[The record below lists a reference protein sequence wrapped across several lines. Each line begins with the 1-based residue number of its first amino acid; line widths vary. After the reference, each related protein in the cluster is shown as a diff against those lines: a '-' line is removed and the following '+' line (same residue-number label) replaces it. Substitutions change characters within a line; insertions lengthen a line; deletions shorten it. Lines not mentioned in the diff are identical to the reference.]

1 MSAEPGDPAPVS
13 DRRGRE
19 LTAVVL
25 WLLTAVAWMVAAYV
39 PWYGAGVPG
48 STTLLD
54 VARLLRTGV
63 LGVPPLTGYAVL
75 LQPVLGLVLLGL
87 APLRGAT
94 AMALRALLWLAG
106 TVVGLGLVVVLGQL
120 ASFVVGPGA
129 VLTVLGCVLGGTAL
143 GLATV
148 RVPRPAAR
156 PAARPATRTGWA
168 EPPAAG

>member
-1 MSAEPGDPAPVS
+1 VSEEPGEPVPVG

-25 WLLTAVAWMVAAYV
+25 WLLTAVAWVVAAYV

-48 STTLLD
+48 ATAPLD

-94 AMALRALLWLAG
+94 VMMLRVLLWLAG
-106 TVVGLGLVVVLGQL
+106 TVTGLGLVVVLGQL

-148 RVPRPAAR
+148 RVPRPA
-156 PAARPATRTGWA
+156 TRTGWA